1 MRIAKPARTTFLL
14 LLAAAVAACAAPD
27 ERDGP
32 RDDTAIDDFIEVNE
46 LAAVDVVRTRDQL
59 VAREVN
65 ETFLI
70 VSTRREDYLLEYFSR
85 CTRRDDGR
93 VEPDVRRDSRA
104 LYPGVDTFRGCR
116 IKAIYELEPGQADE
130 LREIGRATRR

>member
-1 MRIAKPARTTFLL
+1 MRIAKPARTTLLL
-14 LLAAAVAACAAPD
+14 LLAAALAACAAPE

-85 CTRRDDGR
+85 CYRRDDGR
-93 VEPDVRRDSRA
+93 IEPDVRRDSRA